1 MRNAPPPVHPG
12 LVCPDILAG
21 VSHGSHI
28 CAFYETQDDL
38 IDLVLPF
45 LAAGYGREELCVW
58 VTPDSIS
65 ADEVRSRAREVDI
78 EPGIEIHRARDI
90 YHQEGRFRCEQAIS
104 FWDQTAQRARA
115 LDRSGTRGSGDTC
128 WLLPNDWHSFLEY
141 EVYVN
146 SSIANKPVAL
156 LCTFPISL
164 SKIGDAFD
172 VARAHDFAIAKRGDA
187 WEVVAAPAVAPD
199 RRSELVEAAARVA
212 LLTGRERQV
221 LDAII
226 DGRPNKVIAS
236 DLALDVRT
244 IEAHRARLMRRLGVR
259 TIVEAVRLGTLATL
273 ATQTRHCATRLPGL
287 ARSGSSTKRFA

>member
-12 LVCPDILAG
+12 LVCPDVLGG

-28 CAFYETQDDL
+28 CAFYETKDDL

-45 LAAGYGREELCVW
+45 FAAGYGREELCIW
-58 VTPDSIS
+58 MTPDSVS
-65 ADEVRSRAREVDI
+65 ADEVRSRAGEAAV
-78 EPGIEIHRARDI
+78 EPGIEIYRARDI
-90 YHQEGRFRCEQAIS
+90 YQKEGRFLRDQVIS
-104 FWDQTAQRARA
+104 FWDQSIQRARVM
-115 LDRSGTRGSGDTC
+115 DRSGTRASGDTF
-128 WLLPNDWHSFLEY
+128 WLAPNDWHSFLEY
-141 EVYVN
+141 EAYVSN
-146 SSIANKPVAL
+146 SIANKPLAL
-156 LCTFPISL
+156 LCTFPLSL

-172 VARAHDFAIAKRGDA
+172 VARAHDFAIAKRRDA

-199 RRSELVEAAARVA
+199 RQAELMEAAARVA

-236 DLALDVRT
+236 DLGLDVRT

-259 TIVEAVRLGTLATL
+259 TIVEAVRLGTLAML
-273 ATQTRHCATRLPGL
+273 VTQTPQSPTR
-287 ARSGSSTKRFA
+287 